1 MKLENVKIGQI
12 LKDKFGNKYEVMNVD
27 TRDNVQSVEVR
38 CVEFKKMVCL
48 SNLYIYKL
56 GDTEY
61 LINDKSFLLS
71 LDSPTGKKIA
81 ENLKITV
88 LPKCFRPIK
97 ISLGANS
104 QTFLLTRQETIDG
117 IDVTLSDL
125 EEDVVVDYLTEDN
138 VKLGMKVIDGI
149 GNEYVVDDTVD
160 DSVCLLFNMETTNI
174 DGESCVISLKTWIPF
189 YDENNEKDV
198 ITTKDFLIVQKEKQ

>member
-71 LDSPTGKKIA
+71 LDSPTGKK
-81 ENLKITV
+81 LQKI
-88 LPKCFRPIK
+88 
-97 ISLGANS
+97 
-104 QTFLLTRQETIDG
+104 
-117 IDVTLSDL
+117 
-125 EEDVVVDYLTEDN
+125 
-138 VKLGMKVIDGI
+138 
-149 GNEYVVDDTVD
+149 
-160 DSVCLLFNMETTNI
+160 
-174 DGESCVISLKTWIPF
+174 
-189 YDENNEKDV
+189 
-198 ITTKDFLIVQKEKQ
+198 